1 MKDLSI
7 RKYCN
12 DDFNEVIKLL
22 KSNFKISD
30 TIKELDKDGDNG
42 FSVVASFN
50 KRIVGY
56 IRVDIVKDIGKNG
69 YYYFLSYV
77 CVDNDYQNMS
87 IATKMLEFIFNKAKE
102 DKVIYIELTSRS
114 SREAANHLYLKTG
127 FEIRD
132 TNVFRKE
139 V

>member
-1 MKDLSI
+1 MENLSI
-7 RKYCN
+7 REYCN

-42 FSVVASFN
+42 FSVVASLN
-50 KRIVGY
+50 KKIVGY
-56 IRVDIVKDIGKNG
+56 IRVDIIKDIGKNSN
-69 YYYFLSYV
+69 YYFLSYV
-77 CVDNDYQNMS
+77 CVNSDYQNMNV
-87 IATKMLEFIFNKAKE
+87 ATKMLDFVFNIAKD

-114 SREAANHLYLKTG
+114 SRKAANHLYLKTG

>member
-22 KSNFKISD
+22 KSNFKIND
-30 TIKELDKDGDNG
+30 DMKGLDNDDNS
-42 FSVVASFN
+42 FSIVASFN

-87 IATKMLEFIFNKAKE
+87 IATKMLEFIFNRAKE

>member
-1 MKDLSI
+1 MENLSI
-7 RKYCN
+7 REYCN

-30 TIKELDKDGDNG
+30 TIKELDKDSDNG
-42 FSVVASFN
+42 FSVVASLN
-50 KRIVGY
+50 KKIVGY
-56 IRVDIVKDIGKNG
+56 IRVDIIKDIGKNSN
-69 YYYFLSYV
+69 YYFLSYV
-77 CVDNDYQNMS
+77 CVNSDYQNMNV
-87 IATKMLEFIFNKAKE
+87 ATKMLDFVFNRAKD

-114 SREAANHLYLKTG
+114 SRKAANHLYLKTG

>member
-1 MKDLSI
+1 MENLSI
-7 RKYCN
+7 REYCN

-42 FSVVASFN
+42 FSVVASLN
-50 KRIVGY
+50 KKIVGY
-56 IRVDIVKDIGKNG
+56 IRVDIIKDIGKNSN
-69 YYYFLSYV
+69 YYFLSYV
-77 CVDNDYQNMS
+77 CVNSDYQNMNV
-87 IATKMLEFIFNKAKE
+87 ATKMLDFVFNRAK
-102 DKVIYIELTSRS
+102 DNKVIYIELTSRS
-114 SREAANHLYLKTG
+114 SRKAANHLYLKTG

>member
-1 MKDLSI
+1 MENLSI
-7 RKYCN
+7 REYCN

-56 IRVDIVKDIGKNG
+56 IRVDIIKDIGKNSN
-69 YYYFLSYV
+69 YYFLSYV
-77 CVDNDYQNMS
+77 CVNSDYQNMNV
-87 IATKMLEFIFNKAKE
+87 ATKMLDFVFNRAKD

-114 SREAANHLYLKTG
+114 SRKAANHLYLKTG

>member
-1 MKDLSI
+1 MENLSI
-7 RKYCN
+7 REYCN

-42 FSVVASFN
+42 FSVVASLN
-50 KRIVGY
+50 KKIVGY
-56 IRVDIVKDIGKNG
+56 IRVDIIKDIGKNSN
-69 YYYFLSYV
+69 YYFLSYV
-77 CVDNDYQNMS
+77 CVNSDYQNMNV
-87 IATKMLEFIFNKAKE
+87 ATKMLDFVFNRAKD

-114 SREAANHLYLKTG
+114 SRKAANHLYLKTG